1 MSTEPRPFDQSS
13 QKGESAVSADQPRQ
27 KLTSREYDIL
37 SALNEGLTNKAIAQR
52 LNIKTNTVKTHL
64 GKLFD
69 KLGVSSRLE
78 LVMFARHHNVL
89 ESSELESGELEPSE
103 LDGLGLSLTNKQ
115 RDLILRGLN
124 GLLREEDVEPARRL
138 ADIIALKR
146 EEIAASY
153 KKTVA

>member
-1 MSTEPRPFDQSS
+1 M
-13 QKGESAVSADQPRQ
+13 SAVQPRQ

-37 SALNEGLTNKAIAQR
+37 SALNEGLTNKAIARR

-78 LVMFARHHNVL
+78 LVMFARHHSVL
-89 ESSELESGELEPSE
+89 ESSELESSE
-103 LDGLGLSLTNKQ
+103 LNGLGLSLTKTQ
-115 RDLILRGLN
+115 RDLVLRAIN
-124 GLLREEDVEPARRL
+124 GQLGEEDGEPARRL

-146 EEIAASY
+146 EKIAERY
-153 KKTVA
+153 KTVA

>member
-1 MSTEPRPFDQSS
+1 
-13 QKGESAVSADQPRQ
+13 VSADQPRQ

-146 EEIAASY
+146 EEITASY

>member
-1 MSTEPRPFDQSS
+1 
-13 QKGESAVSADQPRQ
+13 VSAIQPRQ

-37 SALNEGLTNKAIAQR
+37 SALNEGLTNRAIAQR

-78 LVMFARHHNVL
+78 LVMFARHHSVLDSSEL
-89 ESSELESGELEPSE
+89 ESSELESGELN
-103 LDGLGLSLTNKQ
+103 GLGLSLTNTQ
-115 RDLILRGLN
+115 RDLILHAIN
-124 GLLREEDVEPARRL
+124 GQLREEDVEPARRL
-138 ADIIALKR
+138 ADIIVSKR
-146 EEIAASY
+146 EEITARY

>member
-1 MSTEPRPFDQSS
+1 MIVGSTRTCL
-13 QKGESAVSADQPRQ
+13 KGVSAIQPRQ

-37 SALNEGLTNKAIAQR
+37 SALNEGLTNRAIAQR

-64 GKLFD
+64 GRLFD

-78 LVMFARHHNVL
+78 LVMFARHHSVL
-89 ESSELESGELEPSE
+89 KSSKLESGELESSE
-103 LDGLGLSLTNKQ
+103 LDGLGFSLTNKQ

-138 ADIIALKR
+138 ADMIALKR
-146 EEIAASY
+146 EEITGR
-153 KKTVA
+153 KRVA